1 MIARVVTINH
11 LTSFLKVLVEDDEDL
26 QDLWVDGEISNLT
39 IARSGHAYFT
49 LKDET
54 SQLGAVMWRTAL
66 GRQRMVPREGD
77 RVIAHGNISFYQP
90 QGKLQL
96 VVDVLQPQGTGILQL
111 KLEELRQK
119 LEAEGMFEESR
130 KRPLPGFPRKIG
142 VVTSA
147 TGAVWHDIQHV
158 IARRYPLVELTL
170 APAIV
175 QGDQAPDSLVEA
187 LAYLQDTVAPDV
199 IIIGRGGGSLEDLWA
214 FNDERVVRSIFASRV
229 PVISAVGHET
239 DITLADYVA
248 DMRAPTPSAAAELA
262 VPDLAMIDQGLAE
275 LQDRLHQCMDRRIQE
290 AHQLV
295 DDLHSRLNRVSPSAS
310 LRVFANDLVPLRE
323 RLDHAVKSQL
333 RLAKHDVE
341 AFSDILDALNP
352 QALMARGFSFVCNAE
367 NGKAIK
373 STADVNAGDTIRA
386 ILSDGELRADVSDV
400 KQNDEGPPSTGVQS

>member
-66 GRQRMVPREGD
+66 QRQRLVPREGD
-77 RVIAHGNISFYQP
+77 RVIAHGNVSFYQP

-96 VVDVLQPQGTGILQL
+96 VVDVLQPQGTGMLQL
-111 KLEELRQK
+111 RLEELRQK

-130 KRPLPGFPRKIG
+130 KRPLPAFPRKIG
-142 VVTSA
+142 VVTSP

-158 IARRYPLVELTL
+158 IARRYPLAELTL

-175 QGDQAPDSLVEA
+175 QGDQAPDSLVDA
-187 LAYLQDTVAPDV
+187 LDRLQGSVKPDV

-214 FNDERVVRSIFASRV
+214 FNDERVIRAMFASRV

-262 VPDLAMIDQGLAE
+262 VPDLELIDLGLAE
-275 LQDRLHQCMDRRIQE
+275 LNDRIAQSLDRSLKE
-290 AHQLV
+290 AHQRV
-295 DDLHSRLNRVSPSAS
+295 DDLQARLNRVSPSAN
-310 LRVFANDLVPLRE
+310 LRAFANDLVPIRE
-323 RLDHAVKSQL
+323 RLDHAMKSSL
-333 RLAKHDVE
+333 RLARRDIE
-341 AFSDILDALNP
+341 AFSGILDALDP
-352 QALMARGFSFVCNAE
+352 QALMSRGFSFVCNAE
-367 NGKAIK
+367 TGKAIR
-373 STADVNAGDTIRA
+373 STADAVAGDTIRA
-386 ILSDGELRADVSDV
+386 MLADGELRAAVTDVIADGQES
-400 KQNDEGPPSTGVQS
+400 PSRGAGS